1 MNKLATVF
9 RESRVARFLI
19 PAGIFLIVFG
29 LIVFGINKQNQGY
42 VKTEATVTAVTLEE
56 EAHKDAS
63 GNQVDATYTVAVRY
77 TAGGRDYEGELG
89 GLQKYDVGQKMTIY
103 YDPSDPSRITMTI
116 SLILPLALIAAGAVA
131 CVGGVVSAANAI
143 KRYRRMKEQEEE
155 WTNGK

>member
-42 VKTEATVTAVTLEE
+42 VKTEATVTSVTLEE

-63 GNQVDATYTVAVRY
+63 GNQVDATYTVTVRY
-77 TAGGRDYEGELG
+77 TVKGRDYEGELG